1 VLVGKENLRAK
12 DNWDPQHWQKKHDT
26 DSDSQM
32 RGQTGGVGGNGQTF
46 YAFCLIKIATG
57 YNVVLKA
64 ATGEQQNRNRK
75 KSTER
80 KCYIPTFKIL
90 EKIFFQKNK
99 LKNNMLVLI
108 VSGNF

>member
-1 VLVGKENLRAK
+1 LAKKIYVPKTIGTPNIGKR
-12 DNWDPQHWQKKHDT
+12 
-26 DSDSQM
+26 SM
-32 RGQTGGVGGNGQTF
+32 IRIGGNGQTF

-80 KCYIPTFKIL
+80 KCYIPPFKIL
-90 EKIFFQKNK
+90 EKIDSIK
-99 LKNNMLVLI
+99 LR
-108 VSGNF
+108 